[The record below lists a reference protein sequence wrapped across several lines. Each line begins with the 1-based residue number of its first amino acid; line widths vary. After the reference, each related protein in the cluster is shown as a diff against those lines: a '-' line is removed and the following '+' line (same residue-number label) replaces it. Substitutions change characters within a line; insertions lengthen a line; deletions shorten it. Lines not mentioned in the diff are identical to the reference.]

1 MANKLP
7 ILILILPIFVLAA
20 ASPAQ
25 CRHVSVSDGI
35 QGVRQQQD
43 AFIQLNSL
51 TSSDSCEQT
60 YGFLPCTTNV
70 LGNVFL
76 IAVYGYVMFLSA
88 KLLSDGS
95 EILLQ
100 IIGPGIIGGFL
111 LPVLSSV
118 PDATI
123 ILASG
128 LSGSKETAQS
138 QVSVG
143 MGLLA
148 GSTVMLLTILW
159 GSCLIVGKCDI
170 QGSTTVDLKD
180 TKTFSLTG
188 SGVSTDIW
196 TSYAARI
203 MLMSVIPFVIV
214 QIPEVF
220 HISSGSRLAVLISLI
235 VSVSFV
241 LSYSFYQVFQPW
253 IQKRR
258 IARTRHKHLMSEI
271 LQQLKMRTL
280 GRLFTDN
287 GEPNTAVIQ
296 KLFKTID
303 ENSDGYVSATELRA
317 LIIGFQFEDIDTNI
331 DAAVERIVK
340 DFDTSRDSCIDIQEF
355 VTGMSRW
362 LNKAKRA
369 DAIHRGGTR
378 DGSSSTLRTPRLLN
392 DFNQEATTEQDLLG
406 DDDHND
412 DEAALSVQNP
422 KWKIS
427 KAVLMLLI
435 GTIIA
440 AVCSDPLVDAVD
452 DFSTASSIPS
462 FFVSFI
468 ILPFVTSSEVVST
481 LSFASRKK
489 LRTASLTYSEIYG
502 SVTMSNILSL
512 AVFLGLVYFRQLT
525 WNFSAEVLVILVV
538 CIVTALI
545 ASFRTTFPLWHCL
558 LAFALYPF
566 SLLLVYV
573 LDYVFGWS

>member
-7 ILILILPIFVLAA
+7 ILILILPIFVLAVT
-20 ASPAQ
+20 SPAQ

-35 QGVRQQQD
+35 QQQHD
-43 AFIQLNSL
+43 AFIQLDSL

-76 IAVYGYVMFLSA
+76 IVVYGYVMFLSA

-128 LSGSKETAQS
+128 LSGNKETAQS

-170 QGSTTVDLKD
+170 QGSTAVDLKD

-203 MLMSVIPFVIV
+203 MLISVIPFIIV

-220 HISSGSRLAVLISLI
+220 HISSGSHLAVLISLV
-235 VSVSFV
+235 VSISFV

-303 ENSDGYVSATELRA
+303 ENSDGYVSATEIRA
-317 LIIGFQFEDIDTNI
+317 LIIGFQLEDIDTNI
-331 DAAVERIVK
+331 DATVDRIVK

-369 DAIHRGGTR
+369 SAMHGRETR
-378 DGSSSTLRTPRLLN
+378 DGSSSTPRTPRLLS

-406 DDDHND
+406 DHND
-412 DEAALSVQNP
+412 DEATLSVQNP

-427 KAVLMLLI
+427 KAGLMLLI
-435 GTIIA
+435 GTVIA
-440 AVCSDPLVDAVD
+440 AVCSDPLVDAVAN
-452 DFSTASSIPS
+452 FSTASSIPS

-481 LSFASRKK
+481 LSFASHKK

-538 CIVTALI
+538 CIVTGLI

-558 LAFALYPF
+558 VAFALYPF
-566 SLLLVYV
+566 SLLLVYI

>member
-35 QGVRQQQD
+35 RDVRQQQG

-76 IAVYGYVMFLSA
+76 IVVYGYVMFLSA

-128 LSGSKETAQS
+128 LSGSNETAQS

-170 QGSTTVDLKD
+170 QGSTAVDLKD

-203 MLMSVIPFVIV
+203 MLISIIPFIIV

-258 IARTRHKHLMSEI
+258 IARTRHKHLM
-271 LQQLKMRTL
+271 
-280 GRLFTDN
+280 
-287 GEPNTAVIQ
+287 
-296 KLFKTID
+296 LFKTID

-317 LIIGFQFEDIDTNI
+317 LIIGFQFDDIDTNI

-362 LNKAKRA
+362 LNKAT
-369 DAIHRGGTR
+369 AIHRRETR
-378 DGSSSTLRTPRLLN
+378 DGNSSSTPRTPRLLN

-406 DDDHND
+406 YDDHND

-452 DFSTASSIPS
+452 NFSTASSIPS

-538 CIVTALI
+538 CIVTGLI

-558 LAFALYPF
+558 VAFALYPF
-566 SLLLVYV
+566 SLLLVYI

>member
-7 ILILILPIFVLAA
+7 ILILILPIFVLAV

-25 CRHVSVSDGI
+25 CRPVSVSDGI
-35 QGVRQQQD
+35 RDVRQQQD
-43 AFIQLNSL
+43 PFIQLNSL

-76 IAVYGYVMFLSA
+76 IVVYGYVMFLSA

-123 ILASG
+123 IL
-128 LSGSKETAQS
+128 
-138 QVSVG
+138 
-143 MGLLA
+143 
-148 GSTVMLLTILW
+148 
-159 GSCLIVGKCDI
+159 VGKCDI

-180 TKTFSLTG
+180 TKAFSLTG

-203 MLMSVIPFVIV
+203 MLISVIPLIIV

-220 HISSGSRLAVLISLI
+220 HISSGSHLAVLISLI

-241 LSYSFYQVFQPW
+241 ISYSFYQVFQPW

-258 IARTRHKHLMSEI
+258 IACTRHKHLMSEI

-280 GRLFTDN
+280 GRLFMDN

-303 ENSDGYVSATELRA
+303 ENSDGYVSATEIRA

-340 DFDTSRDSCIDIQEF
+340 DFDTSRDSCINIQEF

-369 DAIHRGGTR
+369 DAIHRRETR
-378 DGSSSTLRTPRLLN
+378 DGSSSTPCTPRLLN

-422 KWKIS
+422 KRKIS

-452 DFSTASSIPS
+452 NFSTASSIPS

-538 CIVTALI
+538 CIVTGLI

-558 LAFALYPF
+558 VAFALYPF